1 MNFSNSTSAADNVF
15 LFILVISLVLLAGIT
30 FTMIYF
36 VVKYNRKKN
45 TVPVNIES
53 NLLLEITWTV
63 IPTIL
68 VLAMF
73 YYGWSGF
80 RFMRAVPD
88 DAMTVKAAGRMWSW
102 QFTYENGKQSGEL
115 RVPLGRAIKLIITS
129 EDVLHSLFIPAFRIK
144 QDAVPEME
152 TFLWFLPDK
161 TGEYDLF
168 CTEYCGVKHS
178 SMVSKV
184 IVMAVEDFQAWH
196 ESREKAGE
204 GEIETPGQQGAK
216 LLEEKGCLG
225 CHTTDGRIEVGP
237 SFKGLF
243 GRKATVI
250 RSGKE
255 RELVADEEYVKTS
268 ILYPDADIVKGF
280 ANIMPAQ
287 QGNLSESEV
296 NEIIIYLKGLK

>member
-1 MNFSNSTSAADNVF
+1 MNFSNSTAAADNVF
-15 LFILVISLVLLAGIT
+15 LFILVISLVLLIGIT

-36 VVKYNRKKN
+36 VVKYNRKKK

-102 QFTYENGKQSGEL
+102 QFTYENGKQSGKL

-184 IVMAVEDFQAWH
+184 IVMAAEDFQAWH

-204 GEIETPGQQGAK
+204 GEKETPGPQGAK

-225 CHTTDGRIEVGP
+225 CHSTDGTIEVGP

-250 RSGKE
+250 RNGKE

-268 ILYPDADIVKGF
+268 ILHPDEDVVKDF
-280 ANIMPAQ
+280 PNIMPSQ
-287 QGNLSESEV
+287 EGNVSESEL

>member
-15 LFILVISLVLLAGIT
+15 LFILVISLVLLIGIT

-36 VVKYNRKKN
+36 VVKYNRKKK

-53 NLLLEITWTV
+53 NLLLEMTWTV

-204 GEIETPGQQGAK
+204 GEKETPGQQGAK

-237 SFKGLF
+237 SLKGLL
-243 GRKATVI
+243 GSKVI
-250 RSGKE
+250 VTSSGKE
-255 RELVADEEYVKTS
+255 RELIADEEYVKTS